1 LEEEIYKEYKEVE
14 ISLEDEIPALDSEK
28 LVLKKTA

>member
-1 LEEEIYKEYKEVE
+1 LEEEIYKEEK
-14 ISLEDEIPALDSEK
+14 ISLEDEIFALDPEK